1 MRLRIE
7 SSVVPWLIVAV
18 APALALTGGGC
29 GDDFESCETTRTCPS
44 GGKAGSG
51 GNAGDAGSGQAALG
65 GGGTSG
71 TAGRENGTGGS
82 PAGAS
87 GEGGDGGASGEEG
100 AGSAGRGGA
109 GGSSGLAGG
118 DSGGGGEGGTPVDG
132 PDPCESVT
140 CEHGVCT
147 NVDGEGACDCEPGFT
162 GQRCELPTFE
172 RIELLSGHDWVESVA
187 LSENGTVLGV
197 SCQSS
202 NCTGQGFRW
211 THQEG
216 TSALV
221 SAPPSLYFADANQ
234 DASVAV
240 GSFHDETSRK
250 SRAFRWTEASGF
262 VNLGILPGGD
272 ASQTIAAH
280 GVSADGSVVVGRS
293 EISPFRWTLGSGMVK
308 LALPSGAP
316 SGSFG
321 EAIAVSDDGSIVA
334 GHLFSSSTNL
344 LRWTA
349 TGEVEWIEPSRDAF
363 ATGMSADGEVIVGA
377 GHPGGVLEAFRWTR
391 LGGIVSLGRPT
402 ECPDSEPSAV
412 SGDGRIVAVFCS
424 NGLEVGRVER
434 HYLWD
439 LDSGFRRI
447 EDVLESI
454 GADVPDADYVG
465 VSKLSFDGST
475 ILGVSTTGASTA
487 LWIARLPAGRDS

>member
-7 SSVVPWLIVAV
+7 SSVVRWLVVAV

-51 GNAGDAGSGQAALG
+51 GGAGDAGSGQAALS

-82 PAGAS
+82 GAGAS

-118 DSGGGGEGGTPVDG
+118 DSGSGGEGGTPVEG

-172 RIELLSGHDWVESVA
+172 LIELLPGHDWAPGVV

-202 NCTGQGFRW
+202 NCTEQGFRW

-216 TSALV
+216 TSA
-221 SAPPSLYFADANQ
+221 FGGADSPHFTDVNQ

-240 GSFHDETSRK
+240 GFLRTS
-250 SRAFRWTEASGF
+250 SGNRAFRWTEASGF
-262 VNLGILPGGD
+262 VDLGILLGGD
-272 ASQTIAAH
+272 PSSSSWAN
-280 GVSADGSVVVGRS
+280 GVSADGSVVVGLS
-293 EISPFRWTLGSGMVK
+293 GGGPFRWTLGSGMVK

-316 SGSFG
+316 SSSSGD
-321 EAIAVSDDGSIVA
+321 AIAVSDDGSIVA
-334 GHLFSSSTNL
+334 GHLRSSSTNL

-349 TGEVEWIEPSRDAF
+349 TGEVEWIEPSRPVFA
-363 ATGMSADGEVIVGA
+363 ATGMSADGEVIVGKA
-377 GHPGGVLEAFRWTR
+377 HLGGVLEAFRWTR

-402 ECPDSEPSAV
+402 ECPDTEPSAA
-412 SGDGRIVAVFCS
+412 SGDGRIVAVYCS

-439 LDSGFRRI
+439 IDSGFRRI
-447 EDVLESI
+447 EDVLETI
-454 GADVPDADYVG
+454 GVDVPDADYIG

-475 ILGVSTTGASTA
+475 ILGVNTSGASTR
-487 LWIARLPAGRDS
+487 LWIARLPAARDL